1 MNKKIFLYIL
11 ILVIMSS
18 CNTQPPADI
27 ILVNGKIVTVDQ
39 NFSIAEAVAVKNDEI
54 LAVGTNEQ
62 VRKTAGKETRIIDL
76 EGKTLI
82 PGLIDAHLH
91 PEMAAPSELDEEIPD
106 VHTVA
111 ELLDWIRQQAKIKEK
126 GQWIVHPK
134 FFATRLTELRAPTLA
149 ELDAA
154 APDHPVFLNGSYG
167 GNINS
172 EAMRISG
179 ITKATNHPGILR
191 DRKTGKLT
199 GIIRASAFNLLPI
212 PARKPLSKE
221 EYLDVLANMLKRY
234 NQIGFTSL
242 CAAYGD
248 TLTYSVYRKLR
259 EQDKLTARI
268 FMNVYLNLKSGITKE
283 EMNNILNSIPFVTND
298 GDEWVRIG
306 ALKVLLDGGILT
318 GTAYIREPWGN
329 KACEI
334 FGITDTTYRG
344 VVNYTREDLLTI
356 VNAANERNWKFTAHS
371 TGGGG
376 VDLLLDVYGEV
387 NKLKSIK
394 ERRFSIIHGNFFT
407 PEAIKKMAELGV
419 YADAQTAWFYKDA
432 DAMLYILGEKRIQT
446 FHPNRSMINA
456 GVMINGGSD
465 HMVKWDPNTS
475 INPYNPFLA
484 MWSMV
489 TRKTE
494 RGTVIVP
501 QEAITREEALKIYTI
516 NNAYASFE
524 EAIKG
529 SIEPGKLADLV
540 VLSDDILTCPEDH
553 IRNIT
558 PELTMV
564 GGRIVYFSGNGIKIP
579 EGLFIDPK
587 PAGRSQ

>member
-1 MNKKIFLYIL
+1 MKKNIFFYLIIL
-11 ILVIMSS
+11 TAMTS
-18 CNTQPPADI
+18 CQPKQTADI
-27 ILVNGKIVTVDQ
+27 ILINGKIITVDKD
-39 NFSIAEAVAVKNDEI
+39 FSIAQGIALLGEEI
-54 LAVGTNEQ
+54 LAVGSEKMIKRFTGEGTT
-62 VRKTAGKETRIIDL
+62 VIDL
-76 EGKTLI
+76 QGKTVI

-111 ELLDWIRQQAKIKEK
+111 ELLDWIKSQVQIKEK
-126 GQWIVHPK
+126 GQWIIHPK
-134 FFATRLTELRAPTLA
+134 FFATRLIELRAPSLA

-191 DRKTGKLT
+191 DSKTGIPT
-199 GIIRASAFNLLPI
+199 GIIRASAFNLLSI
-212 PARKPLSKE
+212 PAKEPLTKNE
-221 EYLDVLANMLKRY
+221 EIDALVSMLKRY
-234 NQIGFTSL
+234 NEIGFTSI
-242 CAAYGD
+242 CTGYGD
-248 TLTYSVYRKLR
+248 SPTYEVYRKLG
-259 EQDKLTARI
+259 EQGRLTARI
-268 FMNVYLNLKSGITKE
+268 YMNIGLGLTSGITREKVKE
-283 EMNNILNSIPFVTND
+283 KLNSFPFVTGD
-298 GDEWVRIG
+298 GDEWVRVG
-306 ALKVLLDGGILT
+306 ALKILLDGGILT
-318 GTAYIREPWGN
+318 GTAYMREPWGD
-329 KACEI
+329 KAAEI

-344 VVNYTREDLLTI
+344 IVNYNREDLLTI
-356 VNAANERNWKFTAHS
+356 VTAANERNWKFTAHS

-376 VDLLLDVYGEV
+376 VDLLLDVYEEV
-387 NKLKSIK
+387 NKLKPIK

-407 PEAIKKMAELGV
+407 PDAIRKMNELGV
-419 YADAQTAWFYKDA
+419 YADAQIAWFYKDA
-432 DAMLYILGEKRIQT
+432 DAMLYILGEERIKT
-446 FHPNRSMINA
+446 FHPNRSMIDA
-456 GVMINGGSD
+456 GVLINGGSD

-489 TRKTE
+489 SRKTE

-501 QEAITREEALKIYTI
+501 SEAITREEALKIYTI

-540 VLSDDILTCPEDH
+540 VLSDDILTCSEDQ
-553 IRNIT
+553 IKNIT

-564 GGRIVYFSGNGIKIP
+564 GGRIVYSSGKGIIIP
-579 EGLFIDPK
+579 EELTE
-587 PAGRSQ
+587 

>member
-1 MNKKIFLYIL
+1 MNKKIIVYLIIL
-11 ILVIMSS
+11 TAMTS
-18 CNTQPPADI
+18 CRPKQMADI
-27 ILVNGKIVTVDQ
+27 ILINGNIITVDQ
-39 NFSIAEAVAVKNDEI
+39 DFSTVEALAIADDQI
-54 LAVGTNEQ
+54 LAVGTNKEIK
-62 VRKTAGKETRIIDL
+62 RTAGKDTRIIDL
-76 EGKTLI
+76 EGRTVI

-111 ELLDWIRQQAKIKEK
+111 ELLDWIKSQAQIKEK
-126 GQWIVHPK
+126 GKWIVHPK
-134 FFATRLTELRAPTLA
+134 FFATRLTELRAPTLD
-149 ELDAA
+149 ELDEA
-154 APDHPVFLNGSYG
+154 APDHPVFLNGTYG

-172 EAMRISG
+172 EAMKVAG
-179 ITKATNHPGILR
+179 ITNATNHPGVLR
-191 DRKTGKLT
+191 DSKTGKLT
-199 GIIRASAFNLLPI
+199 GLIRASAFNLLPI
-212 PARKPLSKE
+212 PPGKQLGRE
-221 EYLDVLANMLKRY
+221 EYLNVLADMLKRY

-248 TLTYSVYRKLR
+248 TLTYSGYRKLR
-259 EQDKLTARI
+259 EQDRLTTRI
-268 FMNVYLNLKSGITKE
+268 FMNVYLRLKSGITKE

-318 GTAYIREPWGN
+318 GTAYMREPWGS

-334 FGITDTTYRG
+334 FGTTDTTYRG

-356 VNAANERNWKFTAHS
+356 VTAANERNWKFTAHS

-376 VDLLLDVYGEV
+376 VDLLLDVYEEV
-387 NKLKSIK
+387 NKLKPIK

-407 PEAIKKMAELGV
+407 PEAIKKMSELGV

-432 DAMLYILGEKRIQT
+432 DAMRYILGEERIKT
-446 FHPNRSMINA
+446 FHPNRSMIDA

-484 MWSMV
+484 IWSMV

-494 RGTVIVP
+494 RGTVILP
-501 QEAITREEALKIYTI
+501 SEAITREEALKIYTI

-529 SIEPGKLADLV
+529 SIEPGKLADLL
-540 VLSDDILTCPEDH
+540 VLSDDILTCPEDQ

-564 GGRIVYFSGNGIKIP
+564 GGRIVYSSGKGVKIP
-579 EGLFIDPK
+579 EGLTK
-587 PAGRSQ
+587 